1 MKIQEAA
8 EMYLE
13 TILILSE
20 KLDKVRSID
29 VANEM
34 NYAKPTVSV
43 MMKQFRNEDYINF
56 ADDGTIT
63 LTEKGRKIA
72 ERIYERHK
80 VLTNILI
87 ALGVNPQ
94 VAQKDA
100 CKMEHDISD
109 ETFVCLR
116 AQYNKNNSISE

>member
-80 VLTNILI
+80 ILTNILI
-87 ALGVNPQ
+87 AFGVNPQ

-109 ETFVCLR
+109 ETFACLR